1 MSQSKSTGTT
11 SKPVSTK
18 DKILKEG
25 RSLLQ
30 KHGYNGFSFQDIAD
44 KIEIKKPSLY
54 DHFGSKEELMLGIIK
69 KYSEAFDTWELSIAR
84 FSPLE
89 KIRKVF
95 DIYYAFTSDKQK
107 VCPILALIVDMRDL
121 SKEVQ
126 KEMRAFV
133 DNWLSWLEARILE
146 GQKDGSIRQD
156 MPAAMLAH
164 FIYSQG
170 MGCQFQSRLQN
181 NPEMTLSSGDM
192 LIAFIQ
198 RKV

>member
-1 MSQSKSTGTT
+1 MSQITQ
-11 SKPVSTK
+11 KPSTK
-18 DKILKEG
+18 EKILKEG

-54 DHFGSKEELMLGIIK
+54 DHFASKEALMIAIIH
-69 KYSEAFDTWELSIAR
+69 KYSEAFEAWTASVSS

-95 DIYYAFTSDKQK
+95 DIYYAFTCDKQK
-107 VCPILALIVDMRDL
+107 VCPILALMVDMRDL
-121 SKEVQ
+121 SKDVQ
-126 KEMRAFV
+126 KEMKVFV
-133 DNWLSWLEARILE
+133 DTWLSWLEQQITE
-146 GQKDGSIRQD
+146 GQKNKMIRQD
-156 MPAAMLAH
+156 MPAPLLAN

-181 NPEMTLSSGDM
+181 NPEMTLSSGD
-192 LIAFIQ
+192 LIVSFIQ
-198 RKV
+198 KKATP

>member
-1 MSQSKSTGTT
+1 MSQTRA
-11 SKPVSTK
+11 KPVTTK

-25 RSLLQ
+25 RALLQ

-69 KYSEAFDTWELSIAR
+69 RYSDAFDTWESSIA
-84 FSPLE
+84 SHTPLE
-89 KIRKVF
+89 EIRKVF
-95 DIYYAFTSDKQK
+95 DIYYAFTCDKQK

-121 SKEVQ
+121 SKDVQ
-126 KEMRAFV
+126 KEMRNFV
-133 DNWLSWLEARILE
+133 DKWLTWLEARILE
-146 GQKDGSIRQD
+146 GQKNGSIRED
-156 MPAAMLAH
+156 MPATSLAH

-181 NPEMTLSSGDM
+181 DPAMTLSSGDM
-192 LIAFIQ
+192 LISFLQ
-198 RKV
+198 KKV